1 MAQIFISSKKLIK
14 FMKISLK
21 TNLILIAAIFCTMA
35 ISSCESNTAEA
46 NKETPTE
53 MAEDQNEAKLNGVE
67 EKKADYL
74 VDIAAANLSII
85 KLSELAEQ
93 KTTNDKVKLFATK
106 MIAKHKKING
116 DINGLAASKNI
127 TIPEDMAFTEA
138 DGYKDIS
145 AETGLEF
152 DKDYSDQ
159 ISKQHQDFINKLDTT
174 NSNYNDAM
182 VKKFIDEQLPKLRTH
197 IDESLVLKKYL
208 DGLKK

>member
-1 MAQIFISSKKLIK
+1 
-14 FMKISLK
+14 MKITLN
-21 TNLILIAAIFCTMA
+21 TNLLIIAALTVTMA
-35 ISSCESNTAEA
+35 LSSCESNTAEA

-53 MAEDQNEAKLNGVE
+53 TAEDSNEAKFNGVE

-106 MIAKHKKING
+106 MIAKHKKISG

-145 AETGLEF
+145 SETGLEF

-197 IDESLVLKKYL
+197 IDESIVLKKYL